1 MTRVGASQVF
11 FNVVAGF
18 NARKLIQDHR
28 TAMNVMKA
36 VSLDSFEAMLK
47 PIEDVSRAIG
57 VYIGELKQV
66 TIEMGKA
73 QVEFE
78 KFYDAQPA
86 QQKAMSE
93 ELKVIGLEY
102 AKVGTEAL
110 TAGSRA
116 AQVAA
121 IVGNENIP
129 LLVEQAEIL
138 SNISDLNSEEA
149 MKGIIKLQQ
158 QTGVLYGD
166 LNAAQFQRLSQME
179 KEKIL
184 TDQSAFALDALNTIA
199 NRSVAVE
206 GELVETMTN
215 FAAQGAL
222 VGESFESMAAMS
234 AVLLEAGEEA
244 GAAGRALR
252 MIYARMGGDIGG
264 ARTELEAMGVE
275 VMNTNGE
282 MNTMTHITQQLVDM
296 GWDRMT
302 SAQKQNIAQTIAGNR
317 HYVRFI
323 KLMENQER
331 AVTLAAQATEDID
344 SASEQA
350 EKAMQSFAYQ
360 LERADAA
367 AENMKAS
374 MGESLSPFL
383 IAQKE
388 AKNDI
393 LEMQVAIAD
402 TFGEDLL
409 RILGRMTAF
418 GQLFGGFVKFGLG
431 IQSLSIGMGMFESV
445 QRDLH
450 GILIANETLH
460 SKQATYFDFNVQAT
474 KEEKVLLQAIQ
485 YHHQLINRHRERANA
500 LTLQIKTA
508 ERENAHL
515 FNERNRLEE
524 YGLSLDEQSAKAQKE
539 LNSLASMYNIINE
552 KGIGNRMDRVL
563 YYNQQL
569 KAQDSELTL
578 EKQYNKIFNEK
589 SAAHEAHMRR
599 VVLAHDQVARL
610 SKEDVMFVERKNRM
624 LKQQTDAINT
634 LLIAEQTADT
644 LREKTFTGGGRRDT
658 GSNIDQYHASQRVIT
673 QLNDAMAK
681 NASEQANMANAAAV
695 AKSRNKELSES
706 QKQYVAD
713 LQHEARMYNHL
724 ETELNEYIENYG
736 TVNERRLNIDKQSDA
751 ALRRLGETTLGHQMQ
766 TDSLLKTVD
775 LHGMMIQRQTD
786 LQSALTTLENES
798 VITKGEMFDIMTQ
811 LGPVTEEIEQ
821 ATKELEQAQRDLNL
835 STQERVN
842 LEKIITQ
849 GLAET
854 AEETKH
860 YSKKLGD
867 EGLDKAQIKA
877 ADSARKF
884 GFALSS
890 VSSIAIGMVP
900 GVNAATASTV
910 MMSTTLV
917 PALGTLAKTTKDF
930 ITTQYALITANIE
943 AGKSWTVYAGSVARA
958 LGPLALV
965 VGTLA
970 YVNSTQEDY
979 REATEAV
986 TQTLDKQTDTLLRLR
1001 TQTSLFTDDQQW
1013 LAKELG
1019 LSGISIQDLKNDSEL
1034 LDETI
1039 DKLNDSY
1046 DFMDAKQRAATE
1058 SALDLAQGLKAIQN
1072 EAGLLETANLKRD
1085 FKDLYKAYEGPADSF
1100 VDWFEEMADFASMG
1114 STQALTNI
1122 GLRDESH
1129 YMTQDLATL
1138 RKSGL
1143 FSDDAIQGDYMYDEY
1158 EMLKDLEKILLE
1170 DQQKL
1175 DDDILDALQSFLE
1188 PEAFEFIEAI
1198 SDAMMT
1204 EGTRDSIL
1212 SEEGAEEAIDNISLI
1227 GNEIENLTDDIYKFA
1242 GAREEL
1248 FFGGKYGNVTG
1259 SLYKQVVTQG
1269 VGTLYNKMDI
1279 VMSNNFHGFFNEEAA
1294 AQRIINVLE
1303 SYAANGGVVALQT

>member
-28 TAMNVMKA
+28 TAMNVMRA

-78 KFYDAQPA
+78 KFYGGQDADILA
-86 QQKAMSE
+86 E
-93 ELKVIGLEY
+93 ELKEVGLAY

-110 TAGSRA
+110 SAGSRA

-121 IVGNENIP
+121 IVGEENIP

-158 QTGVLYGD
+158 QTGILYGD
-166 LNAAQFQRLSQME
+166 LNAAQFQRLTQLQQ
-179 KEKIL
+179 EKIL

-222 VGESFESMAAMS
+222 VKESFEDMAAMS

-264 ARTELEAMGVE
+264 ARSELEALGVE
-275 VMNTNGE
+275 VINTSGD
-282 MNTMTHITQQLVDM
+282 MNTMRNITQQLVDM

-323 KLMENQER
+323 KLMENQAR
-331 AVTLAAQATEDID
+331 AVELAEQAVKDVD
-344 SASEQA
+344 SASGQA
-350 EKAMQSFAYQ
+350 EKAMESFAYQ
-360 LERADAA
+360 MERADAA

-431 IQSLSIGMGMFESV
+431 IQSLAIGMGMFESV

-474 KEEKVLLQAIQ
+474 EEEKVLLQAIQ

-508 ERENAHL
+508 ERENLHL
-515 FNERNRLEE
+515 FDEKNRLEE
-524 YGLSLDEQSAKAQKE
+524 YGLNLDEQSLKAQRE

-552 KGIGNRMDRVL
+552 SGAGNRMDRIL
-563 YYNQQL
+563 YFNQQL
-569 KAQDSELTL
+569 IAQGSELTL
-578 EKQYNKIFNEK
+578 QKQYNKIFNEK

-599 VVLAHDQVARL
+599 VVLAHDQVKRL
-610 SKEDVMFVERKNRM
+610 SKEDVIFVERKNRM

-658 GSNIDQYHASQRVIT
+658 GSNIDQYHASRRVIV

-681 NASEQANMANAAAV
+681 NASEQLNMANAAAV
-695 AKSRNKELSES
+695 AKSRGKDLSDA
-706 QKQYVAD
+706 QDQYVKD
-713 LQHEARMYNHL
+713 LEHEARMYNHL

-736 TVNERRLNIDKQSDA
+736 TVNERRLNIDRQSDA

-775 LHGMMIQRQTD
+775 LHGMMIQRQTE
-786 LQSALTTLENES
+786 LQSALNTLENES
-798 VITKGEMFDIMTQ
+798 VLTKGQMHDILLE

-821 ATKELEQAQRDLNL
+821 AIRELAEAQRDLNL
-835 STQERVN
+835 STKERTN
-842 LEKIITQ
+842 LENIIKD
-849 GLAET
+849 GLADT

-860 YSKKLGD
+860 YANILGD
-867 EGLDKAQIKA
+867 EGLEKAQVAA

-890 VSSIAIGMVP
+890 VSSIAIGMIP

-910 MMSTTLV
+910 MMSTTLI
-917 PALGTLAKTTKDF
+917 PALGSLAKTTKDF
-930 ITTQYALITANIE
+930 ITTQKALILANATAGNSFLSY
-943 AGKSWTVYAGSVARA
+943 AGKVTRA
-958 LGPLALV
+958 MGPLVLITGAL
-965 VGTLA
+965 
-970 YVNSTQEDY
+970 
-979 REATEAV
+979 AV
-986 TQTLDKQTDTLLRLR
+986 FNDKQAKSAKALEVAENFAMEHDATLLDLQNN
-1001 TQTSLFTDDQQW
+1001 THLFSDETEYLAEKLGITNHSL
-1013 LAKELG
+1013 KELRDDSDLLEDTIGKLEEGMDGLDGSQEAAIDSALRLADALYAISTGAATLNDEMIDVSYATIDEAYEG
-1019 LSGISIQDLKNDSEL
+1019 LSEISNT
-1034 LDETI
+1034 LDETALRLGLDYGGDRI
-1039 DKLNDSY
+1039 RAGDKLV
-1046 DFMDAKQRAATE
+1046 E
-1058 SALDLAQGLKAIQN
+1058 
-1072 EAGLLETANLKRD
+1072 
-1085 FKDLYKAYEGPADSF
+1085 
-1100 VDWFEEMADFASMG
+1100 
-1114 STQALTNI
+1114 
-1122 GLRDESH
+1122 
-1129 YMTQDLATL
+1129 
-1138 RKSGL
+1138 SGL
-1143 FSDDAIQGDYMYDEY
+1143 FSDDAIEKHYSRAFGVKYQLGVDVDFEQLFAELQDMHERGERLSKDEIKA
-1158 EMLKDLEKILLE
+1158 LGTLI
-1170 DQQKL
+1170 
-1175 DDDILDALQSFLE
+1175 DDAEIYG
-1188 PEAFEFIEAI
+1188 AI
-1198 SDAMMT
+1198 VAINN
-1204 EGTRDSIL
+1204 SIL
-1212 SEEGAEEAIDNISLI
+1212 TESSEAGLFNKDTADDATENI
-1227 GNEIENLTDDIYKFA
+1227 GNVATALANLTEDVYDF
-1242 GAREEL
+1242 GNAREEL

-1259 SLYKQVVTQG
+1259 SLYKQVVKQG
-1269 VGTLYNKMDI
+1269 VGVLYNKMDI
-1279 VMSNNFHGFFNEEAA
+1279 VMSNNFHGFFNEREAA
-1294 AQRIINVLE
+1294 ERIRK
-1303 SYAANGGVVALQT
+1303 ALNEIAPSLSNA